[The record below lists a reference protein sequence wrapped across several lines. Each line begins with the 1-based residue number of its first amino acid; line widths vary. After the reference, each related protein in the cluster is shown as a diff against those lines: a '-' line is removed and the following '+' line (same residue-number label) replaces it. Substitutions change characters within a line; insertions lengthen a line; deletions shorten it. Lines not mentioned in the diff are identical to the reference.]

1 MPMRVRKALK
11 QKEKFEMEERKMKE
25 TKESIKVLTEAE
37 VIKLSNCTKRR
48 DFIESFENWGIWL
61 DIPELNVQ
69 IFKAELPKG
78 QQIYVTRFKN
88 FMGYGGEYASPVYRY
103 GKENGEYMSF
113 ADSLF
118 CAESKLKELKVSL
131 VEERKNASS
140 NSKSNT

>member
-1 MPMRVRKALK
+1 
-11 QKEKFEMEERKMKE
+11 MKE

-48 DFIESFENWGIWL
+48 DFIEGFESWGIWL

-78 QQIYVTRFKN
+78 HQIYVTRFKN
-88 FMGYGGEYASPVYRY
+88 FTGYGGEYASPVYRY

-113 ADSLF
+113 ADGLS
-118 CAESKLKELKVSL
+118 CAERKLKELKVSL